1 MDQVPAELRSER
13 FKPLSALRG
22 LLVERSSRRRDLM
35 GVAVLA
41 LFVANSPFA
50 PVYFDILEYNRTSAS
65 CTGSTMP

>member
-22 LLVERSSRRRDLM
+22 LLQNGAAGGLILM

-41 LFVANSPFA
+41 LFVANSPSRRLFRH
-50 PVYFDILEYNRTSAS
+50 P
-65 CTGSTMP
+65 